1 MLEVGPPVAGA
12 YAAHRATGILEGMY
26 FRFYLPIW
34 PGVILAGALAVAA
47 MARPA
52 ARIATAFAVLALM
65 LYSHTAPLVSALVS
79 G

>member
-1 MLEVGPPVAGA
+1 M
-12 YAAHRATGILEGMY
+12 
-26 FRFYLPIW
+26 
-34 PGVILAGALAVAA
+34 AVAT

-65 LYSHTAPLVSALVS
+65 LYSHTVPLVGAMVGS